1 MDDAYAYPPYKIPI
15 WHFCINWW
23 MTLTLIHPTKSQ
35 SGSSALWWMTLT
47 LIHPTKSKSGISA
60 LWWMTLTLIHP
71 TKSKS
76 GISAL
81 MVDDAYAY
89 PPYKIPI
96 WHFCIN
102 GG

>member
-1 MDDAYAYPPYKIPI
+1 
-15 WHFCINWW
+15 

-35 SGSSALWWMTLT
+35 SG
-47 LIHPTKSKSGISA
+47 ISA
-60 LWWMTLTLIHP
+60 LMVDDAYAYPPYKIPVWQFCI
-71 TKSKS
+71 
-76 GISAL
+76 